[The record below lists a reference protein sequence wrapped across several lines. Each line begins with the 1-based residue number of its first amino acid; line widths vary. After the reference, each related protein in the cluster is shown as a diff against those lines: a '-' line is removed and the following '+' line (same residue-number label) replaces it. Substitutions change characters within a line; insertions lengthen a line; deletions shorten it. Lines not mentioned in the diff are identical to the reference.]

1 MDIVKKVKD
10 VFKKKDGAPKTEKDK
25 RLEALMKEKEQAT
38 KEGEPWVAVLDTKI
52 NEDNIRNGF
61 FELDWNN
68 EFIEKLL
75 DAGYKGETN
84 EQIVDGWFKTIA
96 RNILQEEGMDPD
108 RGAGYINVKD
118 LGKDKSEISQEIKMT
133 DSDEKQRG
141 LDATMENEGA
151 RDLSP
156 MVQISI
162 KEYDRLKE
170 RSRYITDKDLI
181 SMIDKLEFFVKEL
194 RKHIVRIDID

>member
-10 VFKKKDGAPKTEKDK
+10 AFKKKDGAPKTEKDK
-25 RLEALMKEKEQAT
+25 RLEALMREKEEAT
-38 KEGEPWVAVLDTKI
+38 KSGEPWVAVLDTKV

-118 LGKDKSEISQEIKMT
+118 LGKDKSEIS
-133 DSDEKQRG
+133 
-141 LDATMENEGA
+141 
-151 RDLSP
+151 
-156 MVQISI
+156 
-162 KEYDRLKE
+162 
-170 RSRYITDKDLI
+170 
-181 SMIDKLEFFVKEL
+181 
-194 RKHIVRIDID
+194 

>member
-1 MDIVKKVKD
+1 MDVIKKVKGI
-10 VFKKKDGAPKTEKDK
+10 FNKEETKEAPSAK
-25 RLEALMKEKEQAT
+25 LEALMKEKDEAT
-38 KEGEPWVAVLDTKI
+38 KNGEPWVAVLDTKI

-96 RNILQEEGMDPD
+96 SNILKEEGLDPT

-118 LGKDKSEISQEIKMT
+118 IGKDKSEIS
-133 DSDEKQRG
+133 
-141 LDATMENEGA
+141 
-151 RDLSP
+151 
-156 MVQISI
+156 
-162 KEYDRLKE
+162 
-170 RSRYITDKDLI
+170 
-181 SMIDKLEFFVKEL
+181 
-194 RKHIVRIDID
+194 

>member
-1 MDIVKKVKD
+1 MDVMKKVKEI
-10 VFKKKDGAPKTEKDK
+10 FNKEETKETPNAK
-25 RLEALMKEKEQAT
+25 LEALMKEKEEAT
-38 KEGEPWVAVLDTKI
+38 KKGEPWVAVLDTKI

-96 RNILQEEGMDPD
+96 SNILKEEGLDPT

-118 LGKDKSEISQEIKMT
+118 IGKDKSEIS
-133 DSDEKQRG
+133 
-141 LDATMENEGA
+141 
-151 RDLSP
+151 
-156 MVQISI
+156 
-162 KEYDRLKE
+162 
-170 RSRYITDKDLI
+170 
-181 SMIDKLEFFVKEL
+181 
-194 RKHIVRIDID
+194 